1 MVKKTRIYAIYRV
14 EEVGA
19 KKKVAKESSDKDE
32 RVEGRGGGRG
42 QVEGRERWF
51 YKQSQS
57 I

>member
-32 RVEGRGGGRG
+32 RVEGRGGGG
-42 QVEGRERWF
+42 GV
-51 YKQSQS
+51 K
-57 I
+57 

>member
-32 RVEGRGGGRG
+32 RVEGRGGEGSSRG
-42 QVEGRERWF
+42 EGAVVL
-51 YKQSQS
+51 
-57 I
+57 